1 MKNNCKKS
9 CLNCKDQDC
18 ITRYETEEVS
28 DMVSDMG
35 EEDFEGDETS

>member
-9 CLNCKDQDC
+9 CQDCKDQDC

-28 DMVSDMG
+28 DM
-35 EEDFEGDETS
+35 EEEHLEGDETS